1 MYKKDIVDIV
11 ALEKVAFL
19 HAITIYQIAKS
30 AKYVISEIIG
40 LNLSVVNIF

>member
-1 MYKKDIVDIV
+1 MYKKDIEEIV